1 MFGEICEKTAQL
13 IAAWEAVGFAHG
25 VLNTDNMSLLSLTID
40 YGPFGF
46 VDAYRQRIAHPEL
59 ENGLT

>member
-1 MFGEICEKTAQL
+1 MFGEICEKTGQL
-13 IAAWEAVGFAHG
+13 MAAWEAVGFAHG

-46 VDAYRQRIAHPEL
+46 VDAYRQRICAS
-59 ENGLT
+59 GT